1 MLRVGVLGSGFMG
14 RTHANAYAALD
25 DVEVVGVSSRSRDKA
40 TELANAVGA
49 QPFTDSMALATHD
62 DVDAVSVTVP
72 TPLHAEY
79 TVAALE
85 AGKHVFVEKPMEIS
99 VEACDR
105 MIAAAEANDR
115 LLMVA
120 HVLRFW
126 PEYEAVADV
135 VRSGR
140 IGSPLSATATRLST
154 RPAWG
159 DWFADPEMTGGAV
172 HDMLVH
178 DFDVMNWLFG
188 PAQRA
193 FAEGRKGPAGGWDH
207 VLALSDHGGVKCLS
221 EGSVMMPEGFP
232 FTMSLYVLGDAGRVE
247 FSFRAGGAGVETG
260 TESGTSLLLFSPG
273 EDAEALSAPAG
284 DAYEREVAYFSS
296 YVQGGRTPERGTAAQ
311 GRESV
316 RLALAARASLDD
328 GRPISL

>member
-14 RTHANAYAALD
+14 GTHAKAYAALD
-25 DVEVVGVSSRSRDKA
+25 DVTVMGVSSRSQENAAK
-40 TELANAVGA
+40 LAQEVGA
-49 QPFTDSMALATHD
+49 EPFTDSMALATHD
-62 DVDAVSVTVP
+62 DVDAVSVTLP
-72 TPLHAEY
+72 TPLHADI

-126 PEYEAVADV
+126 PEYETVAEV
-135 VRSGR
+135 VRSGK
-140 IGSPLSATATRLST
+140 IGAPLSATATRLST
-154 RPAWG
+154 RPMWG
-159 DWFADPEMTGGAV
+159 DWFADPVMTGGAV

-193 FAEGRKGPAGGWDH
+193 FAEGRKGPTGGWDH

-221 EGSVMMPEGFP
+221 EGSVMMPAGFP
-232 FTMSLYVLGDAGRVE
+232 FTMSLSVLGDKGRVE
-247 FSFRAGGAGVETG
+247 FTFRAGGAGVETG
-260 TESGTSLLLFSPG
+260 TDSGTNLVLFVQG
-273 EDAEALSAPAG
+273 EDAEALAAEEG
-284 DAYEREVAYFSS
+284 DAYAREVAYFAAC
-296 YVQGGRTPERGTAAQ
+296 VRDGKEPTRGTAEQ
-311 GRESV
+311 GREAV
-316 RLALAARASLDD
+316 RLALAARTSLDD
-328 GRPISL
+328 GRPVDL